1 MSGPFAQ
8 LRVRHRLL
16 GLQLVLQLF
25 IIATGAAGLVGLS
38 ATVGQLD
45 RMQNELLLPSQR
57 LSETR
62 AAMLGANLELLRAL
76 QHQPGH
82 ALIALHNHPASL
94 HLDRVGAHVGSLRSA
109 WRDFRAG
116 SAGDGEVR
124 ALVDEFDE
132 ALNQLLPII
141 EATTSALRQ
150 EDYSLPAQQR
160 FVIDGQSLMTAK
172 VGLLDKLAEHELQ
185 VGAAMYAEG
194 KAEYRRQQWIQVSL
208 IVLAAVLGMLV
219 GARVSSS
226 ITRPLDEAV
235 GVAEAIARGR
245 LDNRITSGGKDELGR
260 LGTALAGMQASL
272 REVIGELQADSS
284 QLASASSQ
292 LANSADSVSGASGRQ
307 SEAASSMAASVE
319 EMTVSINH
327 VAESSREA
335 AGLAQAAG
343 AESASGERVINDA
356 VERMREIAA
365 TIQRGTGRMGELRDH
380 AGDISRVVGVI
391 REVADQT
398 NLLALNA
405 AIEAARA
412 GEQGRGFAVVADE
425 VRKLAERTAQST
437 TEIGQ
442 LIAAIQHSVGDVS
455 QVMEQSVASADGGVE
470 IANAA
475 SAAIGRI
482 TASAR
487 SVDQVVGEISVALR
501 EQGAAA
507 NDIATNVERI
517 ADMAEH
523 NAVVVQQT
531 SAAARDLKSVAT
543 RIESMLGRFR
553 M

>member
-25 IIATGAAGLVGLS
+25 IIATGVAGLVGMS
-38 ATVGQLD
+38 TTVGQLD
-45 RMQNELLLPSQR
+45 RMQNDLLLPSQR

-76 QHQPGH
+76 QHQPEH
-82 ALIALHNHPASL
+82 VLVTLHDHPTAL
-94 HLDRVGAHVGSLRSA
+94 HLDRADGHVRHLRAA
-109 WRDFRAG
+109 WGEFRAG
-116 SAGDGEVR
+116 SAAAGTMRGS
-124 ALVDEFDE
+124 VDEFDQV
-132 ALNQLLPII
+132 LNELLPII
-141 EATTSALRQ
+141 EATVSALRR
-150 EDYSLPAQQR
+150 EDYSLPVQQR
-160 FVIDGQSLMTAK
+160 FIVDAQSLMIAK
-172 VGLLDKLAEHELQ
+172 AGLLDQLAEHQLQ
-185 VGAAMYAEG
+185 EGTVLFAAAQ
-194 KAEYRRQQWIQVSL
+194 AEYRREQWIQISL
-208 IVLAAVLGMLV
+208 IALAALFGLLLG
-219 GARVSSS
+219 AKVSSS

-235 GVAEAIARGR
+235 GVAEAIARGQ
-245 LDNRITSGGKDELGR
+245 LDNRITGGGRDELGR

-272 REVIGELQADSS
+272 REVIGELQTDAA

-292 LANSADSVSGASGRQ
+292 VANSADSVSGASGRQ

-343 AESASGERVINDA
+343 AESASGERVINNA
-356 VERMREIAA
+356 VERMRDIAA

-442 LIAAIQHSVGDVS
+442 LIDAIQHSVGDVS
-455 QVMEQSVASADGGVE
+455 KVMEQSVASADGGVE

-487 SVDQVVGEISVALR
+487 SVDQVVGEIAVALR

-523 NAVVVQQT
+523 NTEVVQQT